1 MQKEQ
6 PNPEVEI
13 ITLAFHVDYWN
24 YLGWKD
30 EFSSQLF
37 TQRQQFYA
45 RKFGLDSAYTP
56 QMVVDGKREFVGS
69 NLGKAQQVVS
79 DASKESKANI
89 EIENE
94 ENVLKINISDIPSH
108 NDSTIYLAIAEDKL
122 ASDVKRGENAGNKLE
137 HVSVVRELNMV
148 GKLAKSDSTAKFQHS
163 YNLQT
168 NWKPENLKFVVFIQE
183 NESRRV
189 LGVNFVNRN

>member
-1 MQKEQ
+1 
-6 PNPEVEI
+6 
-13 ITLAFHVDYWN
+13 
-24 YLGWKD
+24 
-30 EFSSQLF
+30 
-37 TQRQQFYA
+37 
-45 RKFGLDSAYTP
+45 
-56 QMVVDGKREFVGS
+56 MVVDGKREFVGS